1 MEKKLFLLDAYALI
15 YRSYYAFINNP
26 RINSKG
32 LNTSAIFGFTNTL
45 HEILVKEKP
54 THIAIAFD
62 PKDLT
67 FRNDIFPQYK
77 AQRPPTPEDIKL
89 SIPLIKNIID
99 GFNIKRYEID
109 KYEADDVI
117 GTLAKIAKSQGFVSY
132 MMTPDKDYCQLVE
145 EGIFLY
151 KPRHKGNDIDIMG
164 VAEVKE
170 KFGIEN
176 PMQVIDILGLW
187 GDASDNIP
195 GAPGIGE
202 KTSQQLIAQY
212 KSIEGIYQN
221 IGKLKGKQK
230 ENLLKFKEQVMLS
243 KKLAT
248 IVIDVPLQ
256 FDEEELRY
264 TEPNKTALEKLFEE
278 LEFNSLSKRIFSSI
292 EKNKQSQG
300 NLFDQQTSLELKSE
314 SDFVSSFK
322 NIKISEH
329 SYISITNSI
338 QLKQLLKTLEV
349 NSEFAF
355 QLIASSSDFVNAKLA
370 GISFAVSKSVA
381 YFIPLSENI
390 QEQEVF
396 LTQLKPFFENQNI
409 GKVGHGLKNQIKILA
424 NYNIELKGEVFDNE
438 LAHYVL
444 YPDQNHN
451 FENLT
456 RNYLSYEAFSLENL
470 VGKKAAELGDM
481 RQIATEQLKDFS
493 CELVDFSLQ
502 LKELL
507 LTELEKVQMIPLA
520 KNIEMPLIKVLAKME
535 LNGVK
540 LDTLVLEKQN
550 EELSLELKGIET
562 KIFELAGQE
571 FNIASPKQLGEIL
584 FDKMQISSD
593 AKKTKTEQY
602 STSEKDLSK
611 LIDKHEIISYILEYR
626 SLAKLKSTYL
636 ESLPKLIHPQTGK
649 LHTHFNQASVATG
662 RLSSTNPNLQNI
674 PIRTQKGRQ
683 IRKAFVAGSSDHIL
697 LAADYSQIELRIIA
711 HISKEE
717 NMIKAFS
724 ENADIHKDTAS
735 KIFNVPL
742 SEVSKEMRSQAKS
755 ANFGIIYGISSFG
768 LSENLGIKRGL
779 AKEIIDNYMATYP
792 EIKNYMDKQIALAR
806 EKEFVETISGRRRY
820 LSDINSRNHI
830 VRGLAERNAINA
842 PIQGSAAD
850 IIKMAM
856 IQIQQKFE
864 QLNLA
869 SKLILQ
875 VHDELVFDVL
885 KTELETVKEIVKHE
899 MENAV
904 QISVPLTIDLGT
916 GNNWLEAH

>member
-62 PKDLT
+62 PKELT

-89 SIPLIKNIID
+89 SIPYIKSIID

-164 VAEVKE
+164 VQEVKE

-212 KSIEGIYQN
+212 GSIEGIYQN
-221 IGKLKGKQK
+221 IGKLRGKQK

-243 KKLAT
+243 KQLAT
-248 IVIDVPLQ
+248 IIIDVPLQ
-256 FDEEELRY
+256 FEEAELRY
-264 TEPNKTALEKLFEE
+264 VEPNKSALEKLFEE
-278 LEFNSLSKRIFSSI
+278 LEFNTLSKRIFATI
-292 EKNKQSQG
+292 EKTKTNQG
-300 NLFDQQTSLELKSE
+300 SLFGEPASSE
-314 SDFVSSFK
+314 TKAENDFVSSFK
-322 NIKISEH
+322 NINNAEH
-329 SYISITNSI
+329 SYISISNAI
-338 QLKQLLKTLEV
+338 QLKQLFKTLEN

-355 QLIASSSDFVNAKLA
+355 QLVTSSNDFANSELL
-370 GISFAVSKSVA
+370 GISFSVTNNSA
-381 YFIPLSENI
+381 YFVSLIEKEPKPEIILE
-390 QEQEVF
+390 
-396 LTQLKPFFENQNI
+396 QLKPFFENPKI
-409 GKVGHGLKNQIKILA
+409 SKVGHSLKYQIKILA
-424 NYNIELKGEVFDNE
+424 KHGINLKGKIFDNE

-456 RNYLSYEAFSLENL
+456 RNYLSYEAFSIENL

-481 RQIATEQLKDFS
+481 RLIPIAQVKDFS
-493 CELVDFSLQ
+493 CELADFSLQ
-502 LKELL
+502 LKALL
-507 LTELEKVQMIPLA
+507 LVELEKVQMISLA
-520 KNIEMPLIKVLAKME
+520 NDIEMPLIKVLATME

-540 LDTLVLEKQN
+540 LDTTVLEKQN
-550 EELSLELKGIET
+550 EELSIELKTIEN

-571 FNIASPKQLGEIL
+571 FNIGSPKQLGEIL
-584 FDKMQISSD
+584 FDKMQISTD

-636 ESLPKLIHPQTGK
+636 ESLPKLINPETGK

-674 PIRTQKGRQ
+674 PIRTEKGRQ
-683 IRKAFVAGSSDHIL
+683 IRKAFVAENEQNIL

-717 NMIKAFS
+717 NMIEAFAQ
-724 ENADIHKDTAS
+724 NADIHKDTAS

-742 SEVSKEMRSQAKS
+742 SEVTKEMRSQAKS

-864 QLNLA
+864 LHNLA

-875 VHDELVFDVL
+875 VHDELVFDVV
-885 KTELETVKEIVKHE
+885 KTELETVKEIVKQE

-904 QISVPLTIDLGT
+904 QISVPLTIELGT

>member
-355 QLIASSSDFVNAKLA
+355 QLIASSCDFVNAKLA

-636 ESLPKLIHPQTGK
+636 ESLPKLIHSQTGK

>member
-1 MEKKLFLLDAYALI
+1 LFLLDAYALI

-355 QLIASSSDFVNAKLA
+355 QLIASSCDFVNAKLA

-396 LTQLKPFFENQNI
+396 LTQLKPFFENQSI
-409 GKVGHGLKNQIKILA
+409 GKVGHSLKNQIKILA

>member
-355 QLIASSSDFVNAKLA
+355 QLIASSCDFVNAKLA

>member
-1 MEKKLFLLDAYALI
+1 
-15 YRSYYAFINNP
+15 
-26 RINSKG
+26 
-32 LNTSAIFGFTNTL
+32 
-45 HEILVKEKP
+45 
-54 THIAIAFD
+54 
-62 PKDLT
+62 
-67 FRNDIFPQYK
+67 
-77 AQRPPTPEDIKL
+77 
-89 SIPLIKNIID
+89 
-99 GFNIKRYEID
+99 
-109 KYEADDVI
+109 
-117 GTLAKIAKSQGFVSY
+117 
-132 MMTPDKDYCQLVE
+132 
-145 EGIFLY
+145 
-151 KPRHKGNDIDIMG
+151 
-164 VAEVKE
+164 
-170 KFGIEN
+170 
-176 PMQVIDILGLW
+176 
-187 GDASDNIP
+187 
-195 GAPGIGE
+195 
-202 KTSQQLIAQY
+202 
-212 KSIEGIYQN
+212 
-221 IGKLKGKQK
+221 
-230 ENLLKFKEQVMLS
+230 
-243 KKLAT
+243 
-248 IVIDVPLQ
+248 
-256 FDEEELRY
+256 
-264 TEPNKTALEKLFEE
+264 
-278 LEFNSLSKRIFSSI
+278 
-292 EKNKQSQG
+292 
-300 NLFDQQTSLELKSE
+300 
-314 SDFVSSFK
+314 
-322 NIKISEH
+322 
-329 SYISITNSI
+329 
-338 QLKQLLKTLEV
+338 
-349 NSEFAF
+349 
-355 QLIASSSDFVNAKLA
+355 
-370 GISFAVSKSVA
+370 
-381 YFIPLSENI
+381 
-390 QEQEVF
+390 
-396 LTQLKPFFENQNI
+396 
-409 GKVGHGLKNQIKILA
+409 
-424 NYNIELKGEVFDNE
+424 
-438 LAHYVL
+438 
-444 YPDQNHN
+444 
-451 FENLT
+451 
-456 RNYLSYEAFSLENL
+456 
-470 VGKKAAELGDM
+470 
-481 RQIATEQLKDFS
+481 
-493 CELVDFSLQ
+493 
-502 LKELL
+502 
-507 LTELEKVQMIPLA
+507 
-520 KNIEMPLIKVLAKME
+520 ME

>member
-62 PKDLT
+62 PKELT

-89 SIPLIKNIID
+89 SIPYIKSIID

-164 VAEVKE
+164 VQEVKE

-212 KSIEGIYQN
+212 GSIEGIYQN
-221 IGKLKGKQK
+221 IGKLRGKQK

-243 KKLAT
+243 KQLAT
-248 IVIDVPLQ
+248 IIIDVPLQ
-256 FDEEELRY
+256 FEEAEIRY
-264 TEPNKTALEKLFEE
+264 VEPNKSALEKLFEE
-278 LEFNSLSKRIFSSI
+278 LEFNTLSKRIFAII
-292 EKNKQSQG
+292 EKTKTNQG
-300 NLFDQQTSLELKSE
+300 SLFGEPASSE
-314 SDFVSSFK
+314 TKAENDFVSSFK
-322 NIKISEH
+322 NINNAEH
-329 SYISITNSI
+329 SYISISNAI
-338 QLKQLLKTLEV
+338 QLKQLFKTLEN

-355 QLIASSSDFVNAKLA
+355 QLVTSSNDFANSELL
-370 GISFAVSKSVA
+370 GISFSVTNNSA
-381 YFIPLSENI
+381 YFVSLIEKEPKPEIILE
-390 QEQEVF
+390 
-396 LTQLKPFFENQNI
+396 QLKPFFENPKI
-409 GKVGHGLKNQIKILA
+409 SKVGHSLKYQIKILA
-424 NYNIELKGEVFDNE
+424 KHGINLKGKIFDNE

-456 RNYLSYEAFSLENL
+456 RNYLSYEAFSIENL

-481 RQIATEQLKDFS
+481 RLIPIAQVKDFS
-493 CELVDFSLQ
+493 CELADFSLQ
-502 LKELL
+502 LKALL
-507 LTELEKVQMIPLA
+507 LVELEKVQMISLA
-520 KNIEMPLIKVLAKME
+520 NDIEMPLIKVLATME

-540 LDTLVLEKQN
+540 LDTTVLEKQN
-550 EELSLELKGIET
+550 EELSIELKTIEN

-571 FNIASPKQLGEIL
+571 FNIGSPKQLGEIL
-584 FDKMQISSD
+584 FDKMQISTD

-636 ESLPKLIHPQTGK
+636 ESLPKLINPETGK

-674 PIRTQKGRQ
+674 PIRTEKGRQ
-683 IRKAFVAGSSDHIL
+683 IRKAFVAENEQNIL

-717 NMIKAFS
+717 NMIEAFAQ
-724 ENADIHKDTAS
+724 NADIHKDTAS

-742 SEVSKEMRSQAKS
+742 SEVTKEMRSQAKS

-856 IQIQQKFE
+856 IQIQQKIE
-864 QLNLA
+864 LHNLA

-875 VHDELVFDVL
+875 VHDELVFDVV
-885 KTELETVKEIVKHE
+885 KTELETVKEIVKQE

-904 QISVPLTIDLGT
+904 QISVPLTIELGT

>member
-355 QLIASSSDFVNAKLA
+355 QLIASSCDFVNAKLA

-396 LTQLKPFFENQNI
+396 LTQLKPFFENQSI
-409 GKVGHGLKNQIKILA
+409 GKVGHSLKNQIKILA

>member
-62 PKDLT
+62 PKELT

-89 SIPLIKNIID
+89 SIPYIKSIID

-164 VAEVKE
+164 VQEVKE

-212 KSIEGIYQN
+212 GSIEGIYQN
-221 IGKLKGKQK
+221 IGKLRGKQK

-243 KKLAT
+243 KQLAT
-248 IVIDVPLQ
+248 IIIDVPLQ
-256 FDEEELRY
+256 FEEAELRY
-264 TEPNKTALEKLFEE
+264 VEPNKSALEKLFEE
-278 LEFNSLSKRIFSSI
+278 LEFNTLSKRIFATI
-292 EKNKQSQG
+292 EKTKTNQG
-300 NLFDQQTSLELKSE
+300 SLFGEPASSE
-314 SDFVSSFK
+314 TKAENDFVSSFK
-322 NIKISEH
+322 NINNAEH
-329 SYISITNSI
+329 SYISISNAI
-338 QLKQLLKTLEV
+338 QLKQLFKTLEN

-355 QLIASSSDFVNAKLA
+355 QLVTSSNDFANSELL
-370 GISFAVSKSVA
+370 GISFSVTNNSA
-381 YFIPLSENI
+381 YFVSLIEKEPKPEIILE
-390 QEQEVF
+390 
-396 LTQLKPFFENQNI
+396 QLKPFFENPKI
-409 GKVGHGLKNQIKILA
+409 SKVGHSLKYQIKILA
-424 NYNIELKGEVFDNE
+424 KHGINLKGKIFDNE

-456 RNYLSYEAFSLENL
+456 RNYLSYEAFSIENL

-481 RQIATEQLKDFS
+481 RLIPIAQVKDFS
-493 CELVDFSLQ
+493 CELADFSLQ
-502 LKELL
+502 LKALL
-507 LTELEKVQMIPLA
+507 LVELEKVQMISLA
-520 KNIEMPLIKVLAKME
+520 NDIEMPLIKVLATME

-540 LDTLVLEKQN
+540 LDTTVLEKQN
-550 EELSLELKGIET
+550 EELSIELKTIEN

-571 FNIASPKQLGEIL
+571 FNIGSPKQLGEIL
-584 FDKMQISSD
+584 FDKMQISTD

-636 ESLPKLIHPQTGK
+636 ESLPKLINPETGK

-674 PIRTQKGRQ
+674 PIRTEKGRQ
-683 IRKAFVAGSSDHIL
+683 IRKAFVAENEQNIL

-717 NMIKAFS
+717 NMIEAFAQ
-724 ENADIHKDTAS
+724 NADIHKDTAS

-742 SEVSKEMRSQAKS
+742 SEVTKEMRSQAKS

-856 IQIQQKFE
+856 IQIQQKIE
-864 QLNLA
+864 LHNLA

-875 VHDELVFDVL
+875 VHDELIFDVV
-885 KTELETVKEIVKHE
+885 KTELETVKEIVKQE

-904 QISVPLTIDLGT
+904 QISVPLTIELGT

>member
-396 LTQLKPFFENQNI
+396 LTQLKPFFENQSI

>member
-355 QLIASSSDFVNAKLA
+355 QLIASSCDFVNAKLA

-381 YFIPLSENI
+381 YFIPFSEKI
-390 QEQEVF
+390 EEQEVF
-396 LTQLKPFFENQNI
+396 LSQLKPFFENQNI

-636 ESLPKLIHPQTGK
+636 ESLPKLIHSQTGK

>member
-355 QLIASSSDFVNAKLA
+355 QLIASSCDFVNAKLA

-396 LTQLKPFFENQNI
+396 LTQLKPFFENQSI
-409 GKVGHGLKNQIKILA
+409 GKVGHSLKNQIKILA

-593 AKKTKTEQY
+593 AKKTKTAQY

>member
-62 PKDLT
+62 PKELT

-89 SIPLIKNIID
+89 SIPYIKSIID

-164 VAEVKE
+164 VQEVKE

-212 KSIEGIYQN
+212 GSIEGIYQN
-221 IGKLKGKQK
+221 IGKLRGKQK

-243 KKLAT
+243 KQLAT
-248 IVIDVPLQ
+248 IIIDVPLQ
-256 FDEEELRY
+256 FEEAELRY
-264 TEPNKTALEKLFEE
+264 VEPNKSALEKLFEE
-278 LEFNSLSKRIFSSI
+278 LEFNTLSKRIFATI
-292 EKNKQSQG
+292 EKTKTNQG
-300 NLFDQQTSLELKSE
+300 SLFGEPASSE
-314 SDFVSSFK
+314 TKAENDFVSSFK
-322 NIKISEH
+322 NINNAEH
-329 SYISITNSI
+329 SYISISNAI
-338 QLKQLLKTLEV
+338 QLKQLFKTLEN

-355 QLIASSSDFVNAKLA
+355 QLVTSSNDFANSELL
-370 GISFAVSKSVA
+370 GISFSVTNNSA
-381 YFIPLSENI
+381 YFVSLIEKEPKPEIILE
-390 QEQEVF
+390 
-396 LTQLKPFFENQNI
+396 QLKPFFENPKI
-409 GKVGHGLKNQIKILA
+409 SKVGHSLKYQIKILA
-424 NYNIELKGEVFDNE
+424 KHGINLKGKIFDNE

-456 RNYLSYEAFSLENL
+456 RNYLSYEAFSIENL

-481 RQIATEQLKDFS
+481 RLIPIAQVKDFS
-493 CELVDFSLQ
+493 CELADFSLQ
-502 LKELL
+502 LKALL
-507 LTELEKVQMIPLA
+507 LVELEKVQMISLA
-520 KNIEMPLIKVLAKME
+520 NDIEMPLIKVLATME

-540 LDTLVLEKQN
+540 LDTTVLEKQN
-550 EELSLELKGIET
+550 EELSIELKTIEN

-571 FNIASPKQLGEIL
+571 FNIGSPKQLGEIL
-584 FDKMQISSD
+584 FDKMQISTD

-636 ESLPKLIHPQTGK
+636 ESLPKLINPETGK

-674 PIRTQKGRQ
+674 PIRTEKGRQ
-683 IRKAFVAGSSDHIL
+683 IRKAFVAENEQNIL

-717 NMIKAFS
+717 NMIEAFAQ
-724 ENADIHKDTAS
+724 NADIHKDTAS

-742 SEVSKEMRSQAKS
+742 SEVTKEMRSQAKS

-856 IQIQQKFE
+856 IQIQQKIE
-864 QLNLA
+864 LHNLA

-875 VHDELVFDVL
+875 VHDELVFDVV
-885 KTELETVKEIVKHE
+885 KTELETVKEIVKQE

-904 QISVPLTIDLGT
+904 QISVPLTIELGT